1 MRELLLKKESVEMTL
16 KNEIIENNKRVRLL
30 NDEVENTDKSYKEQL
45 EKYKNEAKNAKNR
58 LKEVQIKS
66 AQ

>member
-30 NDEVENTDKSYKEQL
+30 NDEVENTDKSYKE
-45 EKYKNEAKNAKNR
+45 
-58 LKEVQIKS
+58 
-66 AQ
+66 